1 MVRQERARG
10 ARGARRT
17 SSLADVTSPRAALRA
32 VVYSAFYRMPH
43 PVRVRI
49 VRLLVHKYIVG
60 AVVLM
65 RDAEAPP
72 PGRLLLLRQPPG
84 KGWTLPA
91 GLLRKREEPADG
103 ALRELAEETGITLP
117 AADLHPAVPNAVV
130 HAKGWVD
137 MVFQASVPASTTKLT
152 VDGAEVWEAAWHPL
166 DDLPRLTLPTA
177 RLLGRYGIGPLA
189 DQADQATHPEQTDQA
204 GHPQQTDQATHP
216 EQTDHAGH
224 PEQTDQ
230 AGHSEQTGETG
241 RPDKTGEAG
250 RAGQEEQAS
259 PGGRP
264 GPAGQAG

>member
-1 MVRQERARG
+1 MVG
-10 ARGARRT
+10 ARHGRRT

-103 ALRELAEETGITLP
+103 ALRELAEETGIALP
-117 AADLHPAVPNAVV
+117 PGELRPAVPNAVV

-137 MVFQASVPASTTKLT
+137 MVFQASVPASTTKLS

-189 DQADQATHPEQTDQA
+189 HQPDQATQAGHPDRGDQATQAEHPAQTEQADQADQTGQPTQADQTEQVGQA
-204 GHPQQTDQATHP
+204 G
-216 EQTDHAGH
+216 
-224 PEQTDQ
+224 
-230 AGHSEQTGETG
+230 
-241 RPDKTGEAG
+241 
-250 RAGQEEQAS
+250 

-264 GPAGQAG
+264 GPAGRAG